1 MQSAETER
9 ELFLIPT
16 VVYEHNIF
24 TVALGKGLNLCSN
37 LCLFATHLK
46 LNFILR
52 SFAAT
57 FTLMFAHAHLYNLNV
72 LLIMWACSRNVE
84 AMLLSAC
91 LISQSSDAKFK

>member
-16 VVYEHNIF
+16 VVYKHNIF
-24 TVALGKGLNLCSN
+24 TVALCSN